1 MQRAGSQVRLA
12 LNLLRQDGSVA
23 WADAVEGP
31 ADSVFGMQARLA
43 GALGSALS
51 VQMSA
56 TDRARLNTPPTSN
69 ADALDAYWRGRA
81 LLERRD
87 APGNLQRAV
96 VAFSE
101 ALRLDARFVD
111 AHAALAEAD
120 WELYNTTR
128 EAQYVEAAVQAS
140 KNAVALAPDDAGV
153 RVALGVTLTRGG
165 RNAEAVQELQRA
177 LAVEPNH
184 DEARRYLGRALAA
197 LGRVDEAVAEWRK
210 ALVLRPN
217 NWQVLSD
224 MGLALYQAARYDD
237 AEAVYRS

>member
-1 MQRAGSQVRLA
+1 MRLA

-31 ADSVFGMQARLA
+31 ADGVFGMQARLA

-69 ADALDAYWRGRA
+69 TDALDAYWRGRA

-96 VAFSE
+96 VAFNE

-128 EAQYVEAAVQAS
+128 EAKYVEAAVQAS

-184 DEARRYLGRALAA
+184 DEARRYLGRDRWPPSDGSTRPWPSGARRWPCGPTT
-197 LGRVDEAVAEWRK
+197 GRC
-210 ALVLRPN
+210 
-217 NWQVLSD
+217 
-224 MGLALYQAARYDD
+224 
-237 AEAVYRS
+237 